1 MKKILRTF
9 LLFIL
14 TIISQSAFSQ
24 GEQIFQDSV
33 VHEIRLNF
41 ANFNFWSDLT
51 SNYDSFYPD
60 IPYILADAT
69 IDGNPVDSIGVRL
82 KGFSSY
88 FFTST
93 NKKSIKLDFNE
104 FVPGKK
110 YDGLRK
116 VNLNNGQAD
125 PAIQRDLLSYNMMR
139 EIGVAAPR
147 TAYAK
152 VFLNDQYWGLYL
164 LVEQI
169 DKTFLKENFGN
180 SKGNLFKNIG
190 FSTLEWMD
198 NNPESYQESIQLK
211 SDPQPGA
218 WERFVN
224 LIDVINN
231 SSDADFKNQ
240 ISEIF
245 DVDQYLRV
253 LAVDVATSN
262 WDSYLEHGRNFYIYE
277 DSVSQK
283 FTWIPWDYNL
293 SMGGHFAQSIY
304 EDPENCETILNG
316 SCPYPPT
323 DSIFLLVIAEN
334 SFCCFGVWDNFCQ
347 NSYNNFSNDTVIL
360 DPFYTTF
367 PVDISGS
374 NKVLIRRLLEV
385 PAFEERYYQH
395 WCGLMEDNFTEER
408 LFPLIE
414 FYGDLIR
421 EDIAND
427 PNYLWSLQNFNDDLD
442 QGNGYIIGLK
452 SYVTKQVMRFRDELD
467 QVFECSEQVSFLNR
481 NDIVIN
487 EFSASSDSLSGLP
500 DPAGEYEDWIEIFN
514 NTDTEIDLS
523 NAYLT
528 DKIDNIKKWNF
539 PLGTTLP
546 ANDYLIIWADEDG
559 AQSGLH
565 ANFKLS
571 RSGEFIQL
579 TDYDMVLDS
588 VTYSEQVVNLPA
600 ARVPNGTGNFV
611 IQSATFGFNNEEIMT
626 ATRSVLATDFQV
638 FPNPAGD
645 YFSVKLP
652 SSPMPGTR
660 LTLYNG
666 IGQPMLSQ
674 QLSQV
679 ETLVNIADLAHGS
692 YYLRIDGLGV
702 MQLQIF

>member
-1 MKKILRTF
+1 MSKLFRAF

-24 GEQIFQDSV
+24 GEQLFQDSA

-41 ANFNFWSDLT
+41 ANFDFWSSLT
-51 SNYDSFYPD
+51 SNYESFYPD

-88 FFTST
+88 IFTST

-116 VNLNNGQAD
+116 VNLHNGQAD

-211 SDPQPGA
+211 TDLKPGA

-245 DVDQYLRV
+245 DVDQYLRI

-293 SMGGHFAQSIY
+293 SMGGKFAPSTNV
-304 EDPENCETILNG
+304 DPENCETILNG

-334 SFCCFGVWDNFCQ
+334 NFCCFGIWDNFCQ
-347 NSYNNFSNDTVIL
+347 NSYDNLSNNTDDF

-374 NKVLIRRLLEV
+374 IKVLIRRLLEV
-385 PAFEERYYQH
+385 PAFKERYYQH

-408 LFPLIE
+408 LIPLIE
-414 FYGDLIR
+414 FNGDLIR

-427 PNYLWSLQNFNDDLD
+427 PNYLWSFKNFNDDLD
-442 QGNGYIIGLK
+442 QGNNYIIGLK
-452 SYVTKQVMRFRDELD
+452 SYVTKEVMRFRDELD
-467 QVFECSEQVSFLNR
+467 QIFECSEQVSSLNR

-500 DPAGEYEDWIEIFN
+500 DPAGEYDDWIELFN
-514 NTDTEIDLS
+514 NTDTDIDLS

-528 DKIDNIKKWNF
+528 DKIDNSKKWNF

-546 ANDYLIIWADEDG
+546 ANDYLIVWADEDG

-571 RSGEFIQL
+571 KSGEFIQL
-579 TDYDMVLDS
+579 TDYDTVLDS
-588 VTYSEQVVNLPA
+588 VTYGEQVVNLPS
-600 ARVPNGTGNFV
+600 ARIPNGTGNFV
-611 IQSATFGFNNEEIMT
+611 AQFATFGFNNEDIMT
-626 ATRSVLATDFQV
+626 ATRSVLETDFEV
-638 FPNPAGD
+638 FPNPAGN
-645 YFSVKLP
+645 YFTVKLP
-652 SSPMPGTR
+652 IAPMPGTR
-660 LTLYNG
+660 LTLYNA
-666 IGQPMLSQ
+666 IGKPMLTQ

-679 ETLVNIADLAHGS
+679 ETLIDIADLVRGS

-702 MQLQIF
+702 MQLHIF